1 MADLLD
7 QITNVLENASL
18 TNKSPEELR
27 ERRARGSSKRIT
39 LPRYQVTKGT
49 RRTGV
54 NDRLDRWYVV
64 DTNEDETHRPGEG
77 WKTRREARAEQR
89 RLERGE

>member
-7 QITNVLENASL
+7 QIDNAL
-18 TNKSPEELR
+18 AKADLVQKTPEELQQ
-27 ERRARGSSKRIT
+27 RRARSAKRIT

-77 WKTRREARAEQR
+77 WKTRREARSEQR